1 MAASGFEVTENG
13 YRTNVTQFATI
24 EEFIESIGGIKEVNE
39 AYREFLETLT
49 DFSLDAGFRLPEE
62 IEAQLLNAGFELRG
76 YQRQGVHWLDWLMD
90 HHLHA
95 LLADDMGLGKTIQS
109 ILGLILNLRQKEPGF
124 ERPNLVICPRSVI
137 RHWAREIKRC
147 DPEIEVFEYIG
158 EDRSIEMFTPSEA
171 DNPTTSSSPSSSEHD
186 IPAPSNPVVVISSY
200 ATITRDID
208 IIRTI
213 PLNYLLLDE
222 ATKIKNPAA
231 KRTKAIKSIN
241 SIHRIAITGTPI
253 ENRLTELWSIF
264 DFLMRG
270 YLGTLH
276 EYQSA
281 FEVPITQGDEEA
293 ASRLARQIRPFM
305 LRRLKEEVELELPEK
320 IDVLEYCELTEEQKV
335 LYAGIQDTRVTPVR
349 TALEAGEKVNFAI
362 NILPILSKL
371 KQVCDHPSLIS
382 GVGRPFMGRSKKFD
396 RVMRKIREILRG
408 GDQIVIFSH
417 FLGMLDLVGGALEE
431 RGIEFMRVDGSTTDR
446 QRYFDEFNDGRYKVA
461 LLSIQACGHGVN
473 LTGANHVIHVDRW
486 WNPAVEDQATDR
498 VHRIGQEKS
507 VYVHRII
514 TKGTLEERIHTLLE
528 RKRLISDRVIGA
540 TLQERLEWSKEE
552 LIELLRPLDR

>member
-335 LYAGIQDTRVTPVR
+335 LYAEIQDTRVAPVR
-349 TALEAGEKVNFAI
+349 TALEAGEQVNFAI
-362 NILPILSKL
+362 NILPVLTKL
-371 KQVCDHPSLIS
+371 KQVCDHPSLIN
-382 GVGRPFMGRSKKFD
+382 GVGRPFMGRSMKFD
-396 RVMRKIREILRG
+396 RVIRKIREILRG